1 MKSRKKKNKTK
12 HVFKIKK
19 NILKRHI
26 LVHSNKLNIP
36 TLNEKQDINVDSWFD
51 ITEYNQKQ
59 SLFDTNINLE
69 CDVIDDDEDEFGKY
83 YTKRINLLPTDDQK
97 QILFKWLDG
106 YTYM

>member
-1 MKSRKKKNKTK
+1 M
-12 HVFKIKK
+12 
-19 NILKRHI
+19 
-26 LVHSNKLNIP
+26 NIP

-106 YTYM
+106 YTYMYNRIVKYIKEFNFIYFIDIIIK